1 VIGLATLVARLAT
14 AAVGPTDWDSSQF
27 AAGVNR
33 FDVTHGSP
41 QPPGYY
47 LYVGAGRLIHF
58 FGPGA
63 IESLVLVSALASA
76 LAAGLVVVAGRDLG
90 GRWVGLAAGLLVAT
104 SPFAWFSGSIAAT
117 YSFDLVIAPLLIIL
131 AWRAR
136 PHSWHGAAAVGALGL
151 LAGFRQSA
159 MQTFA
164 LLALLAVLGSVRR
177 VSEALRAVL
186 VGVVA
191 VALWF
196 VPMVLAQPGGVTAWA
211 RATHLEALGAVR
223 ATSILDHATSG
234 AINLGTF
241 AAYTTLALAPLAALA
256 VVAGVI
262 LLIRTLSGSLSSTRS
277 TADPLP
283 QPVRSAPMPAGT
295 ELGPR
300 HRRGRLA
307 DWTRPWYQS
316 RTAIL
321 VAAIVPAMA
330 VVALVQFAKSGYLL
344 AYLPGSVIALLLL
357 PAALLQRDAPR
368 PPDRSARRGV
378 LVTTWL
384 VVASLAV
391 AAISVLGAQRFLSG
405 TGVLPAKATTSSHG
419 YWLTQARYQA
429 PYAATR
435 SAIRSADAIDTS
447 LAALAPVL
455 NPSRDVVV
463 IDSVDG
469 GSNFYR
475 NAGWEL
481 PNDRIAL
488 VVPGS
493 AIYDEQF
500 GALYYTSR
508 TTVPVGPGGYVY
520 LIAPP
525 DLPGLAQLTRQVL
538 AVPAHARP
546 IADYLVW
553 RVSPGASI
561 LGVRVVAT
569 SGPRP
574 LGAGLGN

>member
-1 VIGLATLVARLAT
+1 
-14 AAVGPTDWDSSQF
+14 
-27 AAGVNR
+27 
-33 FDVTHGSP
+33 
-41 QPPGYY
+41 
-47 LYVGAGRLIHF
+47 
-58 FGPGA
+58 
-63 IESLVLVSALASA
+63 
-76 LAAGLVVVAGRDLG
+76 
-90 GRWVGLAAGLLVAT
+90 
-104 SPFAWFSGSIAAT
+104 
-117 YSFDLVIAPLLIIL
+117 
-131 AWRAR
+131 
-136 PHSWHGAAAVGALGL
+136 
-151 LAGFRQSA
+151 
-159 MQTFA
+159 
-164 LLALLAVLGSVRR
+164 
-177 VSEALRAVL
+177 
-186 VGVVA
+186 
-191 VALWF
+191 
-196 VPMVLAQPGGVTAWA
+196 
-211 RATHLEALGAVR
+211 
-223 ATSILDHATSG
+223 
-234 AINLGTF
+234 
-241 AAYTTLALAPLAALA
+241 
-256 VVAGVI
+256 
-262 LLIRTLSGSLSSTRS
+262 
-277 TADPLP
+277 
-283 QPVRSAPMPAGT
+283 
-295 ELGPR
+295 
-300 HRRGRLA
+300 
-307 DWTRPWYQS
+307 
-316 RTAIL
+316 
-321 VAAIVPAMA
+321 
-330 VVALVQFAKSGYLL
+330 
-344 AYLPGSVIALLLL
+344 
-357 PAALLQRDAPR
+357 
-368 PPDRSARRGV
+368 
-378 LVTTWL
+378 
-384 VVASLAV
+384 V